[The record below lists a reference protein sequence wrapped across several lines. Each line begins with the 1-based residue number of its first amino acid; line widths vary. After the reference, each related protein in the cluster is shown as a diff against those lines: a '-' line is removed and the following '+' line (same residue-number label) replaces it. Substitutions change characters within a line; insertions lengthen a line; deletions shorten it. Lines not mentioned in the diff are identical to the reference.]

1 MSKYSQIAE
10 DSNVSFVPL
19 IFLDTGKAHH
29 VAAKF
34 IKWLFFVAI
43 PGSRCQKNKSVAI
56 GNAWTGRFLF
66 LLQNQNA
73 ITIQNSIKI
82 TRQKVSRTGANTH
95 HGYSN
100 DYLNSDKIANIYFT
114 SDVDARNRVR
124 DLNEYNKIN
133 LNEMRR
139 KNMLDDGVFNFS
151 QNSRRG
157 VDDDVE
163 SNDSQ
168 ANLKDVDDK
177 DDG

>member
-1 MSKYSQIAE
+1 MSEALLNQGFKDKVSKYSQIAE

-56 GNAWTGRFLF
+56 GNAWIGRFLF

-73 ITIQNSIKI
+73 ITIQNSIKT
-82 TRQKVSRTGANTH
+82 TRQMVSRTGANTH

-100 DYLNSDKIANIYFT
+100 DYVDSDKIANIYFT

-133 LNEMRR
+133 LNTITLRLYKR
-139 KNMLDDGVFNFS
+139 AKLSISIVFI
-151 QNSRRG
+151 
-157 VDDDVE
+157 
-163 SNDSQ
+163 
-168 ANLKDVDDK
+168 KY
-177 DDG
+177 